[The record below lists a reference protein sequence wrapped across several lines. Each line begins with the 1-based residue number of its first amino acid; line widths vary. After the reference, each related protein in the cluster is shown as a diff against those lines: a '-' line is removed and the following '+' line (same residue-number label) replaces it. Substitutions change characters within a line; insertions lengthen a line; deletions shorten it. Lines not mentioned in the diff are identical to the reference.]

1 MGLAPFFERARQGA
15 AQVLRDMDDGTFERR
30 LGEVVVALVF
40 DTQAA
45 TSVEGLAALDMAARL
60 IARLY
65 PRVRVVPLDGD
76 RALRDELV
84 ALMRSI
90 NPHLDVVADGSG
102 EQVAVVAGR
111 TRYEAGTTIYMG
123 SDRWIARVSS
133 SGPVGCGSGAV
144 PFGAGAAACLAVANV
159 FRTVFADRLPTGGV
173 DDDATLSLL
182 NFETGAAAANADLP
196 VGSDMGLVHL
206 VGVGAI
212 GNAFVWALSRLRGLS
227 GVLHAIDPETIELSN
242 LQRYVLPAM
251 ADVDASKVGLAGG
264 VMADCGVETHCFATD
279 WSGYVAGIGHHRF
292 ATVAV
297 ALDTARDRV
306 EVQSSLP
313 RRLVNAWTQA
323 GDLGISRHG
332 FEGPEACLAC
342 LYLPDGPRRN
352 EDEIVTGELGLPEAR
367 KLDVRAMLHFGG
379 PVGEAFA
386 SEIAAALGIDPAKLM
401 PFAGLPLRA
410 FRQKAICGNVI
421 LRAPDGGGADVEVPM
436 AFQSAMAGVM
446 LAAEVVAETTGIR
459 AARPAT
465 RSVIDLMRR
474 LPGRIGSAMLKRTG
488 PVRCMCQDADHVE
501 AYRSKYR

>member
-15 AQVLRDMDDGTFERR
+15 AQVLREMDDAAFERR

-65 PRVRVVPLDGD
+65 PRARVLPLDGD
-76 RALRDELV
+76 LALRDELV

-90 NPHLDVVADGSG
+90 NPDLEVVDGGEG
-102 EQVAVVAGR
+102 EQVAVIAGR
-111 TRYEAGTTIYMG
+111 TRYEAAAQIYMG

-133 SGPVGCGSGAV
+133 SAPVGFGSGGV
-144 PFGAGAAACLAVANV
+144 PFGAGAAACLALANV
-159 FRTVFADRLPTGGV
+159 FRSVFADWLPAPSMDG
-173 DDDATLSLL
+173 DATLSLL
-182 NFETGAAAANADLP
+182 NFETGSAAANADLP
-196 VGSDMGLVHL
+196 SGSNLGLVQL

-212 GNAFVWALSRLRGLS
+212 GNAFVWSLSRLRGVA
-227 GVLHAIDPETIELSN
+227 GVLHAIDTETIELSN
-242 LQRYVLPAM
+242 LQRYVLPTM
-251 ADVDASKVGLAGG
+251 EDVDASKVGLAAR
-264 VMADCGVETHCFATD
+264 VMGRCGIEVHGFATD
-279 WSGYVAGIGHHRF
+279 WAGYVAGMGHHRF
-292 ATVAV
+292 PTVAV
-297 ALDTARDRV
+297 ALDTARDRIG
-306 EVQSSLP
+306 VQSSLP
-313 RRLVNAWTQA
+313 RRIVNAWTQA
-323 GDLGISRHG
+323 GDLGVSRHG
-332 FEGPEACLAC
+332 FDGPEACLAC

-386 SEIAAALGIDPAKLM
+386 SEIAGALGIDPTKLM

-459 AARPAT
+459 SVRPAT

-474 LPGRIGSAMLKRTG
+474 LPGRIGSAMLKRNG
-488 PVRCMCQDADHVE
+488 SVRCMCQDPDHVE
-501 AYRSKYR
+501 VYRSKYP

>member
-15 AQVLRDMDDGTFERR
+15 AQVLRDMDDEAFERE
-30 LGEVVVALVF
+30 LDEVIVSLVF

-76 RALRDELV
+76 HALRDELI
-84 ALMRSI
+84 ASMRAI
-90 NPHLDVVADGSG
+90 NPDLDVAEHGGG
-102 EQVAVVAGR
+102 EQVAIVAGR
-111 TRYEAGTTIYMG
+111 TRYQAGTTIYMG
-123 SDRWIARVSS
+123 SDGWIARVSS
-133 SGPVGCGSGAV
+133 SAPVGFGSGAV

-159 FRTVFADRLPTGGV
+159 FRTVFADWLPSGGV

-196 VGSDMGLVHL
+196 LGSDVGVVQL

-212 GNAFVWALSRLRGLS
+212 GNAFVWSLSRLRGVS
-227 GVLHAIDPETIELSN
+227 GVLHAIDPETVELSN

-251 ADVDASKVGLAGG
+251 ADVGASKVGLAAE
-264 VMADCGVETHCFATD
+264 VLVDCDLKTHCFATD
-279 WSGYVAGIGHHRF
+279 WSGYVAGVGHHQF

-313 RRLVNAWTQA
+313 QRIVNAWTQA

-332 FEGPEACLAC
+332 FDGPEACLAC

-352 EDEIVTGELGLPEAR
+352 EDEIVTEELGLPETR
-367 KLDVRAMLHFGG
+367 KLDIRAMLHFGG
-379 PVGEAFA
+379 PVGEAFS

-410 FRQKAICGNVI
+410 FRQKAICGNII

-446 LAAEVVAETTGIR
+446 LAAEIVAEATGIR

-465 RSVIDLMRR
+465 RSVIALMRR

-488 PVRCMCQDADHVE
+488 RVRCMCQDADHVE
-501 AYRSKYR
+501 TYRSKYR

>member
-15 AQVLRDMDDGTFERR
+15 AQVLRELDDGTFERR

-76 RALRDELV
+76 RALQDELV

-90 NPHLDVVADGSG
+90 NPHLDVVADGGG

-133 SGPVGCGSGAV
+133 SVPVGCGSGAV

-159 FRTVFADRLPTGGV
+159 FRTVFGDRLPTGGV

-182 NFETGAAAANADLP
+182 NFETGTAAANADLP
-196 VGSDMGLVHL
+196 VGSDMGLVQL

-212 GNAFVWALSRLRGLS
+212 GNAFVWAMSRLRGLS

-251 ADVDASKVGLAGG
+251 VDVDASKVGLAGR
-264 VMADCGVETHCFATD
+264 VMTDCGIETHCFATD
-279 WSGYVAGIGHHRF
+279 WSGYVAGVGHHRF

-313 RRLVNAWTQA
+313 QRIVNAWTQA

-386 SEIAAALGIDPAKLM
+386 SEIAGALGIDPAKLM
-401 PFAGLPLRA
+401 PFATLPLRA

>member
-30 LGEVVVALVF
+30 LSEVVVALVF

-65 PRVRVVPLDGD
+65 PRVQVVPLDGD

-133 SGPVGCGSGAV
+133 SAPVSCGSGAV

-182 NFETGAAAANADLP
+182 NFETGASAANADLP
-196 VGSDMGLVHL
+196 VGSDMGLVQL

-264 VMADCGVETHCFATD
+264 VMTDRGVETHCFATD

-313 RRLVNAWTQA
+313 RRIVNAWTQA

-386 SEIAAALGIDPAKLM
+386 SEIATALGIDPAKLM

-474 LPGRIGSAMLKRTG
+474 LPGRIGSAMLKQTR

>member
-15 AQVLRDMDDGTFERR
+15 AQVLRDMDDAAIGRR
-30 LGEVVVALVF
+30 LNEVVVALVF
-40 DTQAA
+40 DKQAA

-65 PRVRVVPLDGD
+65 PRVRVLPLDGEC
-76 RALRDELV
+76 ALRDELV
-84 ALMRSI
+84 AVMRSI
-90 NPHLDVVADGSG
+90 NPNLEVVDHGGG

-111 TRYEAGTTIYMG
+111 SRYEAGTAIYMG
-123 SDRWIARVSS
+123 SDRWIARVSLFA
-133 SGPVGCGSGAV
+133 PVGFGSGAV
-144 PFGAGAAACLAVANV
+144 PFGAGAAACLALANV
-159 FRTVFADRLPTGGV
+159 FRTVFVDWLPAAGV
-173 DDDATLSLL
+173 DEDATLSLL
-182 NFETGAAAANADLP
+182 NFETGSAAANADFP
-196 VGSDMGLVHL
+196 EGSDVGLVQL

-212 GNAFVWALSRLRGLS
+212 GNAFVWSLSRLRGAS

-251 ADVDASKVGLAGG
+251 EDVDASKVGLAAR
-264 VMADCGVETHCFATD
+264 VMRGCSLQINCFVTD
-279 WSGYVAGIGHHRF
+279 WAGYVAGIGHHRF
-292 ATVAV
+292 TTVAV

-313 RRLVNAWTQA
+313 RRIVNSWTQA
-323 GDLGISRHG
+323 GDLGVSRHG
-332 FEGPEACLAC
+332 FDGPEACLAC

-367 KLDVRAMLHFGG
+367 KLDIRAMLHFDG

-386 SEIAAALGIDPAKLM
+386 SEIAGALGIDPAKLM
-401 PFAGLPLRA
+401 PFATLPLRA

-446 LAAEVVAETTGIR
+446 LAADVVAETTGIR